1 MKKIFT
7 LAYLAFTLGLTTT
20 ALPTPTLMGTHSS
33 ATVQTTTTA
42 ADEASPTF
50 VHETTASNG
59 LTLKSTHKYASVSDA
74 DVVEFGVFYNGEDV
88 TSQAKVY
95 YLNLANFAATIVP
108 DGKHIFEEPG
118 SYVFWAEYGELSSKN
133 KTLTI
138 VAYHDVP
145 TLPTD
150 AAPDSLD
157 FERRVLLVQ
166 NTGTNCGY
174 CPNAITAIHN
184 FKDKSP
190 NADKLE
196 LLAAHAYNSSDPL
209 YSSAAVTIFR
219 MTGFNSFPSIMFN
232 FDKNYALAGTSASY
246 FESYINNTTETLLQ
260 KKSSTG
266 IALTTK
272 YNDETGTIS
281 VKAGIKTDSA
291 GIYKI
296 TIALVQDNVY
306 AYQGGADPSDER
318 FHIHKAGVKA
328 IYPSSGAGEKI
339 NGNIPSVKGKV
350 YEYCSEFSSDLLSP
364 GVGGGYTLD
373 VLRDAR
379 IIAYVTNES
388 GIVDNVASCNI
399 NAQQPFAYTHAEA
412 TSIHAVSTNNAA
424 VRQTIIYDLTG
435 KPVCTLKG
443 GDYKSAPLP
452 RGIYIA
458 HLRTDKGART
468 VKFVKQ

>member
-7 LAYLAFTLGLTTT
+7 SLLLLLALGTTI
-20 ALPTPTLMGTHSS
+20 
-33 ATVQTTTTA
+33 
-42 ADEASPTF
+42 PTF
-50 VHETTASNG
+50 ALGIVPAEGYATARTTSVDYVHETTASNG
-59 LTLKSTHKYASVSDA
+59 LTLKSTHKYVSLNDA
-74 DVVEFGVFYNGEDV
+74 EEVQFGVFYNGEDV
-88 TSQAKVY
+88 TAQSKVY
-95 YLNLANFAATIVP
+95 YLNLSNFAATLVP
-108 DGKHIFEEPG
+108 NGKHTFAATG
-118 SYVFWAEYGELSSKN
+118 SYVFWAEYGDLSSKN

-138 VAYHDVP
+138 VVYNDVP
-145 TLPTD
+145 TLPAD

-184 FKDKSP
+184 FKDKGP

-272 YNDETGTIS
+272 YDETGTIS
-281 VKAGIKTDSA
+281 VKAGVKTDSA

-339 NGNIPSVKGKV
+339 NGNVPSVKGKV
-350 YEYCSEFSSDLLSP
+350 YEYCSEFNSDLLSP

-379 IIAYVTNES
+379 IIVYVTNDS
-388 GIVDNVASCNI
+388 GIVDNVASCGMNEQKAFAYLHDETSAI
-399 NAQQPFAYTHAEA
+399 HDVKADNAQ
-412 TSIHAVSTNNAA
+412 VL
-424 VRQTIIYDLTG
+424 QTIIFDITG
-435 KPVCTLKG
+435 KQVCTIKG
-443 GDYKSAPLP
+443 GNYKSASLP

-458 HLRTDKGART
+458 HLQTAKGARS
-468 VKFVKQ
+468 VKFVK

>member
-7 LAYLAFTLGLTTT
+7 SLLLLLALGTTI
-20 ALPTPTLMGTHSS
+20 
-33 ATVQTTTTA
+33 
-42 ADEASPTF
+42 PTF
-50 VHETTASNG
+50 ALGIVPAEGYATARTTSVDYVHETTASNG
-59 LTLKSTHKYASVSDA
+59 LTLKSTHKYVSLNDA
-74 DVVEFGVFYNGEDV
+74 EEVQFGVFYNGEDV
-88 TSQAKVY
+88 TAQSKVY
-95 YLNLANFAATIVP
+95 YLNLSNFAATLVP
-108 DGKHIFEEPG
+108 NGKHTFAATG
-118 SYVFWAEYGELSSKN
+118 SYVFWAEYGDLSSKN

-138 VAYHDVP
+138 VVYNDVP
-145 TLPTD
+145 TLPAD

-190 NADKLE
+190 YADKLE
-196 LLAAHAYNSSDPL
+196 LLAAHAFNSSDPL

-219 MTGFNSFPSIMFN
+219 MTGFDSFPSIMFN

-272 YNDETGTIS
+272 YDETGTIS
-281 VKAGIKTDSA
+281 VKAGVKTDSA

-339 NGNIPSVKGKV
+339 NGNVPSVKGKV
-350 YEYCSEFSSDLLSP
+350 YEYCSEFNSDLLSP

-379 IIAYVTNES
+379 IIVYVTNDS
-388 GIVDNVASCNI
+388 GIVDNVASCGMNEQKAFAYLHDETSAI
-399 NAQQPFAYTHAEA
+399 HDVKADNAQ
-412 TSIHAVSTNNAA
+412 VL
-424 VRQTIIYDLTG
+424 QTIIFDITG
-435 KPVCTLKG
+435 KQVCTIKG
-443 GDYKSAPLP
+443 GNYKSASLP

-458 HLRTDKGART
+458 HLQTAKGARS
-468 VKFVKQ
+468 VKFVK

>member
-7 LAYLAFTLGLTTT
+7 SLLLLLALGTTI
-20 ALPTPTLMGTHSS
+20 
-33 ATVQTTTTA
+33 
-42 ADEASPTF
+42 PTF
-50 VHETTASNG
+50 ALGIVPAEGYATARTTSVDYVHETTASNG
-59 LTLKSTHKYASVSDA
+59 LTLKSTHKYVSLNDA
-74 DVVEFGVFYNGEDV
+74 EEVQFGVFYNGEDV
-88 TSQAKVY
+88 TAQSKVY
-95 YLNLANFAATIVP
+95 YLNLSNFAATLVP
-108 DGKHIFEEPG
+108 NGKHTFAATG
-118 SYVFWAEYGELSSKN
+118 SYVFWAEYGDLSSKN

-138 VAYHDVP
+138 VVYNDVP
-145 TLPTD
+145 TLPAD

-184 FKDKSP
+184 FKDKGP

-272 YNDETGTIS
+272 YDETGTIS
-281 VKAGIKTDSA
+281 VKAGVKTDSA

-339 NGNIPSVKGKV
+339 NGNVPSVKGKV
-350 YEYCSEFSSDLLSP
+350 YEYCCEFSSDQLTL

-379 IIAYVTNES
+379 IIVYVTNES

-443 GDYKSAPLP
+443 GDYKNAPLP

>member
-7 LAYLAFTLGLTTT
+7 SLLLLLALGTTT
-20 ALPTPTLMGTHSS
+20 
-33 ATVQTTTTA
+33 
-42 ADEASPTF
+42 PTF
-50 VHETTASNG
+50 ALGMAPSEGYATARTTSVDYVHETTASNG
-59 LTLKSTHKYASVSDA
+59 LTLKSTHKYVSLNDA
-74 DVVEFGVFYNGEDV
+74 EEVQFGVFYNGEDV
-88 TSQAKVY
+88 TAQSKVY
-95 YLNLANFAATIVP
+95 YLNLSNFAATLVP
-108 DGKHIFEEPG
+108 GGKHTFTATG
-118 SYVFWAEYGELSSKN
+118 SYVFWAEYGDLSSKN

-138 VAYHDVP
+138 VVYNDVP
-145 TLPTD
+145 TLPAD

-272 YNDETGTIS
+272 YDNETGTIS
-281 VKAGIKTDSA
+281 VKAGVKTDSA

-328 IYPSSGAGEKI
+328 IYPSSGVGEKI
-339 NGNIPSVKGKV
+339 NGNVPSVKGKV
-350 YEYCSEFSSDLLSP
+350 YEYCSEFNSDLLSP
-364 GVGGGYTLD
+364 GMGGGYTLD

-388 GIVDNVASCNI
+388 GTVDNVASCGMNE
-399 NAQQPFAYTHAEA
+399 QKSFAYMHDE
-412 TSIHAVSTNNAA
+412 TSAIHDVKADNTQVL
-424 VRQTIIYDLTG
+424 QTIIFDITG
-435 KPVCTLKG
+435 KQVCTIKG
-443 GDYKSAPLP
+443 GNYKSATLP

-458 HLRTDKGART
+458 HLQTAKGARS
-468 VKFVKQ
+468 VKFVK

>member
-7 LAYLAFTLGLTTT
+7 SLLLLLALGI
-20 ALPTPTLMGTHSS
+20 ATPTFALGMAPAEGY
-33 ATVQTTTTA
+33 ATARTTSV
-42 ADEASPTF
+42 DY

-59 LTLKSTHKYASVSDA
+59 LTLKSTHKYVSLNDA
-74 DVVEFGVFYNGEDV
+74 EEVQFGVFYNGEDV
-88 TSQAKVY
+88 TVQSKVY
-95 YLNLANFAATIVP
+95 YLNLSNFAATLVP
-108 DGKHIFEEPG
+108 GGKHTFTATG
-118 SYVFWAEYGELSSKN
+118 SYVFWAEYGDLSSKN

-138 VAYHDVP
+138 VVYNDVP
-145 TLPTD
+145 TLPAD

-219 MTGFNSFPSIMFN
+219 MTGFDSFPSILFN
-232 FDKNYALAGTSASY
+232 FDKNYSLGGTSSSY
-246 FESYINNTTETLLQ
+246 FENFINQTTETLLQ

-272 YNDETGTIS
+272 YDDEAGTIS
-281 VKAGIKTDSA
+281 VKAGVKTDSA
-291 GIYKI
+291 GVYKI

-306 AYQGGADPSDER
+306 AYQGGADPNDER

-328 IYPSSGAGEKI
+328 ISPSSGAGEKL
-339 NGNIPSVKGKV
+339 NGNTPTVKGKV
-350 YEYCSEFSSDLLSP
+350 YEYCSEFNANQLVQQS
-364 GVGGGYTLD
+364 GKNYTLD
-373 VLRDAR
+373 ILRDAR
-379 IIAYVTNES
+379 IIVYVTNDS
-388 GIVDNVASCNI
+388 GIVDNVASCGMNEQK
-399 NAQQPFAYTHAEA
+399 AFAYLHDE
-412 TSIHAVSTNNAA
+412 TSAIHDVKADNTQVL
-424 VRQTIIYDLTG
+424 QTIIFDITG
-435 KPVCTLKG
+435 KQVCTIKG
-443 GDYKSAPLP
+443 GNYKSASLP

-458 HLRTDKGART
+458 HLQTAKGARS
-468 VKFVKQ
+468 VKFVK